1 MLPMTRIVH
10 SMSIVQAARTK
21 PQVAPDRER
30 LAGEMIAEFRLVLR
44 ELKCVGSQRLLRRGV
59 SMTHLHVMSMLER
72 HGAMPMTHL
81 ADALDV
87 SVSNATG
94 LVDRMEERG
103 LVDRLRDDADRRVVR
118 VELTAE
124 GRTALAEIEVLQADV
139 LGEVLDRLDDRQLA
153 RLARTLEDLR
163 RAVARATTEAPDV
176 FAHEHPSP
184 DPVDGTT
191 PASRRP

>member
-1 MLPMTRIVH
+1 MTRIVH
-10 SMSIVQAARTK
+10 AMPTIQLTRTK
-21 PQVAPDRER
+21 KRDALDREH

-59 SMTHLHVMSMLER
+59 SMTQLYVMSMLER

-81 ADALDV
+81 AEALDV

-103 LVDRLRDDADRRVVR
+103 LVDRLRDDPDRRVVR
-118 VELTAE
+118 VALTAE

-139 LGEVLDRLDDRQLA
+139 LAGVLARLDDRQLA
-153 RLARTLEDLR
+153 RLARSLDDLR
-163 RAVARATTEAPDV
+163 GAVARATAEAPGM
-176 FAHEHPSP
+176 FAHEHPSHELET
-184 DPVDGTT
+184 GST
-191 PASRRP
+191 PASPRH